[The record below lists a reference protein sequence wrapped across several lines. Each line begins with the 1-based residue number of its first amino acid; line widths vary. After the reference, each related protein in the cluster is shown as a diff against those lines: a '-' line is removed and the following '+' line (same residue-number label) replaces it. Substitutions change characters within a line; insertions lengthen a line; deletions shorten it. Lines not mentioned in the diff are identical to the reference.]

1 MLKDFNY
8 ELKNAV
14 ISTKKRMVK
23 KGTLAINVVETTP
36 VVWEGTLYRFEWVRN
51 EIWGGNGGI
60 TRKEGAYHFVNMETG
75 EETPE
80 FAFDHSFGC
89 CYAENGVMYAH
100 GTRGPGGGNVL
111 DVFWSRDLV
120 NWESKQILE
129 FLEDISLYNTS
140 VCKGEN
146 GYIMAI
152 EIGGSNP
159 IVGCPFTIV
168 FAKSDD
174 LIHWELL
181 PMEDHIYAQDRYTAC
196 PAIRYFDGYYYMVY
210 LEGAPCHRWI
220 PYIVRSKDLSEF
232 ELGVTNPFMIFDDC
246 DKIVQN
252 PEKYTAEQLAYIENA
267 VNCNNSDVDF
277 CDYQGKTVILYSW
290 GNQYGKEFLA
300 EAEYDG
306 TLEELLKSFFA
317 D

>member
-1 MLKDFNY
+1 
-8 ELKNAV
+8 
-14 ISTKKRMVK
+14 
-23 KGTLAINVVETTP
+23 
-36 VVWEGTLYRFEWVRN
+36 
-51 EIWGGNGGI
+51 
-60 TRKEGAYHFVNMETG
+60 
-75 EETPE
+75 
-80 FAFDHSFGC
+80 
-89 CYAENGVMYAH
+89 MYAH